1 MSEPLNKGER
11 NGTFLKY
18 LFYLVL
24 IIVIY
29 LVGRGIYEGNIDKQ
43 TTVGEV
49 VDQVESG
56 SKQMMQDTGD
66 AVENAIDDY
75 KNAPKR
81 EINVGTGAA
90 SAQ

>member
-1 MSEPLNKGER
+1 M
-11 NGTFLKY
+11 GTFLKY

-43 TTVGEV
+43 TTVSEV